1 MVSFGLRSLMVDSS
15 GRSWL
20 SQIATDFRSNFLFLS
35 GFHFLNSSGSDQ
47 ISPSNQNFW
56 FIVSQGFLGLATLF
70 RNAQSYVANTV
81 FPWQSYNMETHQ
93 LNTATNINGQNN
105 LFFTAFQSIED
116 KLGRLAYVFG
126 SDEDLALKDSA
137 DPGTDAFRDKFG
149 GGASLSQISDGA
161 DIVEGVDG
169 LFDSGYDFGDAF
181 TEISGESM
189 FTMWFS
195 AENAAAIDST
205 GSVMVLDDSDPYHM
219 QIYYDRLQEVADKRD
234 WGDD

>member
-1 MVSFGLRSLMVDSS
+1 M
-15 GRSWL
+15 
-20 SQIATDFRSNFLFLS
+20 
-35 GFHFLNSSGSDQ
+35 
-47 ISPSNQNFW
+47 
-56 FIVSQGFLGLATLF
+56 
-70 RNAQSYVANTV
+70 
-81 FPWQSYNMETHQ
+81 
-93 LNTATNINGQNN
+93 
-105 LFFTAFQSIED
+105 
-116 KLGRLAYVFG
+116 
-126 SDEDLALKDSA
+126 KDSA